1 MAPFLFTLVAIGT
14 DHRRMSE
21 PEPEEQHERG
31 GRQRYEKLG
40 SHVDRSSEVPVDAD
54 EDLVP
59 PGAQGTLF
67 DKAPKIHAVPDEERD
82 VLPGIELRLHGKHR
96 PVALLVL
103 EAARPELVET
113 TRYHDLLLHEVVGLN
128 AETGRGAVEVAAQLA
143 RQAVELIPD
152 QRAVDVET
160 LPPHISRDT
169 VTQAVETL
177 AAGMV
182 AILGIWRADDTEA
195 PIDERRDVEG
205 QLASIQE
212 IEARH
217 TVGVE
222 SLVLAQ
228 ETDLAQED
236 VVDHGVEVGA
246 RAPGGVVHHLVRDE
260 LRLTLVTVLEQP
272 EELRRERVR
281 HDGKTLDRPMLDLEL
296 RRSDELAVRRVR
308 EVRVGIDLAGHEH
321 RSVHRKPTVRA
332 DHRLAAHL
340 HGRCSEDAEQA
351 AEVQHEE
358 RFLAETHPALR
369 EVPALLE
376 HDGVRRAFDLDE
388 EAQVGQ
394 ERPRYEERHLVWRG
408 TLWLRR
414 TRRLRVLEQPAFDP
428 EGEAVDQRLD
438 RPILFQAPDQASGAG
453 GARDLEAHHV
463 KLLAEPVQSRWP
475 SVADVALQVV
485 LAGEGGDRR
494 RRGDI
499 EHCER
504 GGGQRQNERTP
515 EHALP
520 PPANQILRPRE
531 PGRPTRGWR
540 ERLNQE
546 AGVTQKERW

>member
-1 MAPFLFTLVAIGT
+1 
-14 DHRRMSE
+14 
-21 PEPEEQHERG
+21 
-31 GRQRYEKLG
+31 
-40 SHVDRSSEVPVDAD
+40 
-54 EDLVP
+54 
-59 PGAQGTLF
+59 
-67 DKAPKIHAVPDEERD
+67 
-82 VLPGIELRLHGKHR
+82 
-96 PVALLVL
+96 
-103 EAARPELVET
+103 
-113 TRYHDLLLHEVVGLN
+113 LHEVVGLN
-128 AETGRGAVEVAAQLA
+128 AETGRGAVEIAAQFA

-152 QRAVDVET
+152 QRAVDVES

-340 HGRCSEDAEQA
+340 HGRRSDGAEQA
-351 AEVQHEE
+351 AQVQHEE

-376 HDGVRRAFDLDE
+376 HDGVRLAFDFDE
-388 EAQVGQ
+388 EAQIRQ
-394 ERPRYEERHLVWRG
+394 ERPRYEERDLVWRG
-408 TLWLRR
+408 KLCLRL
-414 TRRLRVLEQPAFDP
+414 TRSLRVFEQAAFDP

-438 RPILFQAPDQASGAG
+438 RPILFQTPDQAPRSG
-453 GARDLEAHHV
+453 GARDLEPHHV
-463 KLLAEPVQSRWP
+463 ELLAEPVQPRWP
-475 SVADVALQVV
+475 GVADVALQIV
-485 LAGEGGDRR
+485 LAGEGGDRHR
-494 RRGDI
+494 RADI
-499 EHCER
+499 EHCDR
-504 GGGQRQNERTP
+504 GGGKRHQNERTL
-515 EHALP
+515 EHALSSL
-520 PPANQILRPRE
+520 ANEILRPRE
-531 PGRPTRGWR
+531 PGRPT
-540 ERLNQE
+540 
-546 AGVTQKERW
+546 